1 MSKYNHSSP
10 DLETILE
17 NNPDWLDEAL
27 DTLAVSK
34 LTGIPACTLNTWRCR
49 GGGPRF
55 MKFGRSV
62 RYRRRTVLK
71 WMRAHEA
78 PDTDEVGPA
87 HDA

>member
-1 MSKYNHSSP
+1 MSKYNHSFP

-49 GGGPRF
+49 GG
-55 MKFGRSV
+55 
-62 RYRRRTVLK
+62 
-71 WMRAHEA
+71 
-78 PDTDEVGPA
+78 
-87 HDA
+87 